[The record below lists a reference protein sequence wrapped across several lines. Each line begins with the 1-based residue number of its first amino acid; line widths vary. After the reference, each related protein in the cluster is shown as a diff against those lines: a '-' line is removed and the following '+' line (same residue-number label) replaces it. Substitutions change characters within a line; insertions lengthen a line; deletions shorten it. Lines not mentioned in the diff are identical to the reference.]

1 MYARIKDRVKSLF
14 YIHLTPRITLF
25 FIAIPIKLVA
35 MAISYLGIAHHSLF
49 LLIIGM
55 ILWLIWFTTVILV
68 ALPKTDQF
76 LQNQLR
82 WLKRATVVIFFTLLL
97 LGLAEIAALSA
108 VGSGALD
115 NYKLDRIMPGLET
128 IIDDVFIYNDSTA
141 LCYQAVENTIDGHN
155 PYAESNIVKA
165 MIEFNL
171 TVDHLTPLRQ
181 GRFAEA
187 FPYPEKNEL
196 EEVWQEA
203 INSNDNV
210 PEEFESKLNYPAG
223 SIILSA
229 PFFLVGL
236 DDMRI
241 IGFLCILP
249 VLLYVVFQA
258 PRHLRIILAV
268 AILASIEL
276 WSSFITAGI
285 GLFVFPFML
294 LAWILWRKHLL
305 LSALFMGLAIAMK
318 QLAWFFL
325 IFYIILIMR
334 TMGLRKLLWAM
345 VIIAGVF
352 LAINLPFMLDDPK
365 LWITSIF
372 APVTDNLFP
381 FGVGI
386 VSFVAAGIIE
396 LQSPLIFAV
405 MEIAIAVCAII
416 WYLYYC
422 PRYPYTGLI
431 LALIPLF
438 FAWRSLPAYFL
449 YADIIILA
457 TIIINEYGAKSS
469 QDLGT
474 ALVPSSTR
482 NSE

>member
-1 MYARIKDRVKSLF
+1 
-14 YIHLTPRITLF
+14 
-25 FIAIPIKLVA
+25 

-49 LLIIGM
+49 LLIIGV
-55 ILWLIWFTTVILV
+55 IIWLTWFTVIILV

-97 LGLAEIAALSA
+97 LGLVEIAFLSA
-108 VGSGALD
+108 VGSGALSND
-115 NYKLDRIMPGLET
+115 WLDRIMPGLET
-128 IIDDVFIYNDSTA
+128 KIDDVFIYNDSAA
-141 LCYQAVENTIDGHN
+141 LCHQAVENTIDGHN
-155 PYAESNIVKA
+155 PYAESNIVEAIIK
-165 MIEFNL
+165 FNIP
-171 TVDHLTPLRQ
+171 VDNVTPLRQ

-187 FPYPEKNEL
+187 FPYPEKDEL

-223 SIILSA
+223 SIVLSA
-229 PFFLVGL
+229 PFFLIGL
-236 DDMRI
+236 DDIRI
-241 IGFLCILP
+241 IGFLYILP
-249 VLLYVVFQA
+249 VLFYVVFQA

-268 AILASIEL
+268 AILVSLDL
-276 WSSFITAGI
+276 WSSLINGGAGF
-285 GLFVFPFML
+285 LVFPFVL
-294 LAWILWRKHLL
+294 LTWILWRKHLL
-305 LSALFMGLAIAMK
+305 LSALFMGLAISMK

-325 IFYIILIMR
+325 IFYIILILR
-334 TMGLRKLLWAM
+334 TMGLRKLLWVM

-381 FGVGI
+381 LGVGI
-386 VSFVAAGIIE
+386 VSFVTAGIIE
-396 LQSPLIFAV
+396 IQSPLIFTV
-405 MEIAIAVCAII
+405 MEITILVCAVI

-438 FAWRSLPAYFL
+438 FAWRSLTAYFL
-449 YADIIILA
+449 YVDIIILA
-457 TIIINEYGAKSS
+457 AIIINEYSS
-469 QDLGT
+469 K
-474 ALVPSSTR
+474 VSTQPK
-482 NSE
+482 NEPLPQMINK